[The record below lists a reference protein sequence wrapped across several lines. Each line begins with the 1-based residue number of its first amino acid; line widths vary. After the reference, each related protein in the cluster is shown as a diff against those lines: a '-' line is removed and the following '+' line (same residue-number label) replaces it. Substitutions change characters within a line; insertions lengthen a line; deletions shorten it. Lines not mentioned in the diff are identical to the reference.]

1 MIRRL
6 SILCLAGVLAWS
18 APTSAQRGAMRSDW
32 PTYGGDPGSTK
43 YAPLDQI
50 TRDNVNRLAVAW
62 RWESPDNVI
71 VSANRGKLPAFPAS
85 FKSTPIMVNG
95 VLYIKTSLSQAAA
108 IDAATGRLLWAFD
121 PETWRRE
128 RPANTGF
135 NARGVAYW
143 TDGTSERIFLPT
155 GDARLW
161 ALDAKT
167 GRPIDSF

>member
-1 MIRRL
+1 MQRRL
-6 SILCLAGVLAWS
+6 PLTALAVALLSTHALV
-18 APTSAQRGAMRSDW
+18 AQRGAGTGQW
-32 PTYGGDPGSTK
+32 PTYGGDAGSTK

-50 TRDNVNRLAVAW
+50 TRDNVKQLRVAW
-62 RWESPDNVI
+62 KWDSPDNAI
-71 VSANRGKLPAFPAS
+71 VAANRGGLPSFPAA

-95 VLYIKTSLSQAAA
+95 VLYIKTSMSQASA

-121 PETWRRE
+121 PETWRQE

-143 TDGTSERIFLPT
+143 SDGTSERIFLPT